1 MAYTFDDPKAPERHG
16 VQYFEMFGNRGIYY
30 KGWTAVTK
38 HSTPWILSGE
48 KPIAFDDDNWEL
60 YDPSDWTQ
68 AEDISKTNPEKLHE
82 LQRLWLIEATRHN
95 VLPLDD
101 RKIERMIPA
110 MAGRPQLISGNTQL
124 LFPGIAYF
132 GGDNSTIDIKNKSHQ
147 VTAEI
152 DVAKATRLP
161 RLAPGVKGVIVA
173 QGGNFGGWA
182 LYAYQGKLKYV
193 YNFLGLETYMVEA
206 SSTLPEGKHQVR
218 MEFKYDGGGLGKGG
232 VATLYVD
239 GKQVGQGR
247 VEHTHVSVFSAD
259 SVTEVGNKTGAP
271 ICKDFEISGNEFT
284 GKVRWVQI
292 DVGSD
297 SQEHLLTP
305 EERFRIHMSIQ

>member
-1 MAYTFDDPKAPERHG
+1 MLTAEKLKAY
-16 VQYFEMFGNRGIYY
+16 
-30 KGWTAVTK
+30 
-38 HSTPWILSGE
+38 
-48 KPIAFDDDNWEL
+48 DDDVWEL
-60 YDPSDWTQ
+60 YAPTDWTQ
-68 AEDISKTNPEKLHE
+68 SEDISKSNPQKLHE

-101 RKIERMIPA
+101 RKVERMIPA
-110 MAGRPQLISGNTQL
+110 MAGRPQVISGNKQL
-124 LFPGIAYF
+124 LFPGIPYF
-132 GGDNSTIDIKNKSHQ
+132 GGDNATIDIKNKSHQ
-147 VTAEI
+147 VTASIE
-152 DVAKATRLP
+152 VPKPTRLP

-193 YNFLGLETYMVEA
+193 YNFLGMETFVVE
-206 SSTLPEGKHQVR
+206 SSETLPEGKHQVR

-232 VATLYVD
+232 MATLYVD

-247 VEHTHVSVFSAD
+247 VERTHAVVFSAD

-271 ICKDFEISGNEFT
+271 IYKDFGVRGNEFT
-284 GKVRWVQI
+284 GKVRWAQI

-297 SQEHLLTP
+297 SHDHLLTP